1 MELVER
7 IIKILDEKK
16 AMDIKKLDVKEDSTI
31 ADYFVVATGTSS
43 THVKALADNVEE
55 TLKKENIY
63 PNKIEG
69 YNTSSWILMDYS
81 DVIIHLFTEKER
93 ENYNLEELWEN
104 TKEKM
109 NK

>member
-16 AMDIKKLDVKEDSTI
+16 AMNIKKLDVKEDSTI